1 MRTFTLA
8 FITLLFSTTV
18 LYAQPA
24 KNNAAEKGANIEFV
38 SEEFNFGSIYANSG
52 HDGLAEFKFINTGNE
67 PLILTNVKTSC
78 GCTSPFWQKDPIN
91 PGDTGKIV
99 LKYANL
105 SQPHTIS
112 KSATVQSNALNK
124 PTVVIRIAG
133 TVVAKPEEV
142 MPEKNIDK
150 SASPFAQ

>member
-1 MRTFTLA
+1 MRTFTL
-8 FITLLFSTTV
+8 ITLFFAAITTF
-18 LYAQPA
+18 AQPA
-24 KNNAAEKGANIEFV
+24 KNNAAEKGAKIQFV
-38 SEEFNFGSIYANSG
+38 SEEYNYGSIYANSG
-52 HDGLAEFKFINTGNE
+52 HDGLAEFKFVNTGNE

-78 GCTSPFWQKDPIN
+78 GCTSPFWQKEPLN

-112 KSATVQSNALNK
+112 KSATVQSNAIDK
-124 PTVVIRIAG
+124 PTVVIRITG

-142 MPEKNIDK
+142 MPEKNVDK

>member
-1 MRTFTLA
+1 MRTFTL
-8 FITLLFSTTV
+8 ITLLFAATTSF
-18 LYAQPA
+18 AQPA
-24 KNNAAEKGANIEFV
+24 KNNAAEKGAKIQFV
-38 SEEFNFGSIYANSG
+38 SEEYNYGSIYANSG
-52 HDGLAEFKFINTGNE
+52 HDGLAEFKFVNTGNE

-112 KSATVQSNALNK
+112 KSATVQSNAIDK
-124 PTVVIRIAG
+124 PTVVIRITG

-142 MPEKNIDK
+142 MPEKNVDK